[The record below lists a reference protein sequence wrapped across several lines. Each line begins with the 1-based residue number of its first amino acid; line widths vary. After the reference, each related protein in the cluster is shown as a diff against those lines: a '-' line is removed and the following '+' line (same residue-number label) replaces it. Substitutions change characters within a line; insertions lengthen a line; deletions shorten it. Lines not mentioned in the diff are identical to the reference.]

1 MRLSQF
7 ILIFSLFAACN
18 VPTIKDENSAE
29 EKSFELE
36 SVAINIYD
44 TLTLAKGIKAEIID
58 SLSWPS
64 CLVTYKGGLIIGQNP
79 QRLTGDLKETVANNN
94 PKIKYYNLPNNE
106 SPINAQ
112 MPGYQTAMCEAPWG
126 GILIA
131 TTGQK
136 RFEKGYIYHFNNG
149 VLTRLDALGSASFTG
164 VTAHQTENG
173 KAIIYYSDFTPT
185 NSNLYKFVANK
196 GTDCN
201 QGDVYAAKLPSFGW
215 MLMNRET
222 QPELSKKYK
231 TDSDILSHLNE
242 ATRVV
247 GYISNY
253 AVAGVTFDKNDGTIK
268 YANMPLIHKNYL
280 YGSVDYIF
288 ENGGQFEGTSFHYK
302 PYILAGARDYHSH
315 LAQITIDD
323 KNGVWICTGMSIDDI
338 GNEVYQP
345 NGGNAILLM
354 PKTGVQSNLKLRVAV
369 APQKGRFSGLILD
382 KKQHCIYTA
391 LQDQQGKGVLLKLTG
406 PSVEK
411 LLE

>member
-1 MRLSQF
+1 
-7 ILIFSLFAACN
+7 
-18 VPTIKDENSAE
+18 
-29 EKSFELE
+29 
-36 SVAINIYD
+36 
-44 TLTLAKGIKAEIID
+44 
-58 SLSWPS
+58 
-64 CLVTYKGGLIIGQNP
+64 
-79 QRLTGDLKETVANNN
+79 
-94 PKIKYYNLPNNE
+94 
-106 SPINAQ
+106 
-112 MPGYQTAMCEAPWG
+112 
-126 GILIA
+126 
-131 TTGQK
+131 
-136 RFEKGYIYHFNNG
+136 
-149 VLTRLDALGSASFTG
+149 
-164 VTAHQTENG
+164 
-173 KAIIYYSDFTPT
+173 
-185 NSNLYKFVANK
+185 
-196 GTDCN
+196 
-201 QGDVYAAKLPSFGW
+201 
-215 MLMNRET
+215 
-222 QPELSKKYK
+222 
-231 TDSDILSHLNE
+231 
-242 ATRVV
+242 
-247 GYISNY
+247 
-253 AVAGVTFDKNDGTIK
+253 
-268 YANMPLIHKNYL
+268 MPLIHKNYL